1 MTILDMVQVGFL
13 IIVVVVCL
21 GGMIYVVKNEG
32 NEEE

>member
-13 IIVVVVCL
+13 IVVVVVGL

-32 NEEE
+32 KEEE